1 MNSFHLVIYEADNI
15 FYKGEVTSL
24 VVPAI
29 DGEYG
34 VLAGHYDCVVAVE
47 EGIIRF
53 TTAENAGKGNSLKG
67 VIELEADKNYS
78 ACVATGMMRIEKG
91 EAMMLVDSAEWPDEI
106 DLDRALR
113 AQAAAKEAMLQKKSI
128 QEYAQAEASLRRAM
142 MRLKVKNNQ

>member
-1 MNSFHLVIYEADNI
+1 M
-15 FYKGEVTSL
+15 
-24 VVPAI
+24 
-29 DGEYG
+29 
-34 VLAGHYDCVVAVE
+34 
-47 EGIIRF
+47 
-53 TTAENAGKGNSLKG
+53 

-91 EAMMLVDSAEWPDEI
+91 EVMMLVDSAEWPDEI